1 MSLDLMIVRKDRIS
15 RSLKKEVH
23 ALLVK
28 EGFEK
33 GQYVY
38 NPISDQ
44 INIDVSYST
53 AADIRWY
60 WHDMEDLPEALGF
73 MPGTS
78 INLSSRHTQ
87 LSHVTS
93 YKLAKK
99 IASLVE
105 GIIYDPQVGEL
116 YDHHGKR
123 LIKNEKGKRVFKYGD
138 GTDLFMKSVGTVRN
152 ILTKTS
158 TQNRKKSQ

>member
-1 MSLDLMIVRKDRIS
+1 MSLDLMIVAKERIS
-15 RSLKKEVH
+15 KNLKNEVH
-23 ALLVK
+23 ALLIK

-44 INIDVSYST
+44 INIDVGYST

-60 WHDMEDLPEALGF
+60 WHDMEDLPETLGF
-73 MPGTS
+73 MPRTS
-78 INLSSRHTQ
+78 VNLSSRHTQ

-99 IASLVE
+99 IASLVD
-105 GIIYDPQVGEL
+105 GIIYD
-116 YDHHGKR
+116 HR
-123 LIKNEKGKRVFKYGD
+123 WASCMII
-138 GTDLFMKSVGTVRN
+138 TVSPSHSPSFYYRAMAG
-152 ILTKTS
+152 L
-158 TQNRKKSQ
+158 

>member
-1 MSLDLMIVRKDRIS
+1 MSLDLMIVMKNRIS
-15 RSLKKEVH
+15 MNLKKEVH
-23 ALLVK
+23 ALLIRK
-28 EGFEK
+28 GFEK

-60 WHDMEDLPEALGF
+60 WHDMDDLLEALGF

-78 INLSSRHTQ
+78 INLSSRHSE
-87 LSHVTS
+87 LSHLTS

-116 YDHHGKR
+116 YDHQGKH
-123 LIKNEKGKRVFKYGD
+123 LIKAKKGERVFKYGS
-138 GTDLFMKSVGTVRN
+138 GTGLFMKSVGLIEKIV
-152 ILTKTS
+152 KG
-158 TQNRKKSQ
+158 K